1 MSRSVLWREW
11 RPFGPGPNAA
21 TVRAVLVG
29 ASLAAGG
36 CGGIGGSAGA
46 GAAAL
51 TELPGADGAAG
62 DSTVV
67 ITLGTG
73 TPYPDPARSGPATA
87 VAVGNRVFLFDA
99 GAGVMRRLNAAGLPI
114 SGPEATFITHLH
126 SDHTLGYPDLVL
138 TSWIMRRTAP
148 LPVYGPPGL
157 TDMTGHLMAAWEEDI
172 RIRIGGLERE
182 LPDVYRARVTEIAPG
197 VVYDSAGVTV
207 SAFRVDHG
215 SWEHAYGFR
224 LDAPDRSVVI
234 AGDARPS
241 PAVLAAARGADVLV
255 HEAYPEGRV
264 APEDR
269 PGGEHWPQYM
279 EAFHTSGRELGELAA
294 AARPGLLVL
303 THVVWMGG
311 TEAELLEGVRAG
323 GWDGPT
329 VVAEDLG
336 RY

>member
-1 MSRSVLWREW
+1 MQPRRGPTRQLARIPVLT
-11 RPFGPGPNAA
+11 AA
-21 TVRAVLVG
+21 AVAGVLVQ
-29 ASLAAGG
+29 AG
-36 CGGIGGSAGA
+36 CGPDH
-46 GAAAL
+46 GAASPPAQ
-51 TELPGADGAAG
+51 

-87 VAVGNRVFLFDA
+87 VVVGDRVFLFDA
-99 GAGVMRRLNAAGLPI
+99 GAGVMRRMNAAGLPI
-114 SGPEATFITHLH
+114 SGPEAAFITHLH
-126 SDHTLGYPDLVL
+126 SDHTLGYPDLIL
-138 TSWIMRRTAP
+138 TSWVMRRTER

-157 TDMTGHLMAAWEEDI
+157 AAMTDHLMAAWSEDI
-172 RIRIGGLERE
+172 RIRIEGLERE
-182 LPDVYRARVTEIAPG
+182 PPEVYRADVTEIGPG
-197 VVYDSAGVTV
+197 VVYDSAGVRVTAFPV
-207 SAFRVDHG
+207 SHG

-241 PAVLAAARGADVLV
+241 ATVVAAARGADVLV
-255 HEAYPEGRV
+255 HEVYPAGRL

-269 PGGEHWPQYM
+269 PGGDLWPRYM
-279 EAFHTSGRELGELAA
+279 AAFHTSALELGELAGE
-294 AARPGLLVL
+294 ARPGLLVL

-311 TEAELLEGVRAG
+311 TAAELLDGIRAG
-323 GWDGPT
+323 GYEGPV